1 MAFLFYVDES
11 GNSDLKGKGLNDQ
24 PFLVMAAVGIQDRMW
39 HAMEQS
45 FLEFARRLGVA
56 TAGGAGS
63 EVKGREVYRNPTLP
77 AALTDLLRSVD
88 PIIIACVIDKPAF
101 ANQNAFPDPY
111 VKAHEFLV
119 ERIDRWAEERN
130 EIAMI
135 VMDSRGGDEDRMR
148 RLHRHFL
155 THGTSYQR
163 IRFCIEQPFFV
174 DSRLTTGVQI
184 ADVAAYIIGRAIR
197 EAVQMHRDGQDPRS
211 AFLDARF
218 ASLAPYLRKVQG
230 EVDRYGLKI
239 WPEDRWRWIRPLI
252 RDVLSGPAGM
262 PEEEIPF

>member
-1 MAFLFYVDES
+1 VAFLFYVDES
-11 GNSDLKGKGLNDQ
+11 GNSDLKGEGLQDQ
-24 PFLVMAAVGIQDRMW
+24 PLLVIAAVGIQDRKW
-39 HAMEQS
+39 HEMERS
-45 FLEFARRLGVA
+45 FLDFARRLRVA
-56 TAGGAGS
+56 ATGGANS
-63 EVKGREVYRNPTLP
+63 EVKGREVYRNPILP
-77 AALTDLLRSVD
+77 TALTDLLCLVD
-88 PIIIACVIDKPAF
+88 PVIIACVIDKPAF
-101 ANQNAFPDPY
+101 ARQHAFPDPY
-111 VKAHEFLV
+111 VKAYEFLV

-155 THGTSYQR
+155 THGTSYQQ

-197 EAVQMHRDGQDPRS
+197 EAVQMHRNGQDPRS

-230 EVDRYGLKI
+230 EADRYGLKI

-252 RDVLSGPAGM
+252 RDVLSGPVETL
-262 PEEEIPF
+262 EEEIPF

>member
-11 GNSDLKGKGLNDQ
+11 GNTDLKGKGLHDQ
-24 PFLVMAAVGIQDRMW
+24 PLLVMAAVGIQDRKW
-39 HAMEQS
+39 RQMEQS
-45 FLEFARRLGVA
+45 SLDFARRLGIA
-56 TAGGAGS
+56 AAGGVDR
-63 EVKGREVYRNPTLP
+63 EVKGREVYRNPILP
-77 AALTDLLRSVD
+77 AALNDLLRLID
-88 PIIIACVIDKPAF
+88 PVIIACVIDKTAF
-101 ANQNAFPDPY
+101 AHQYAFPDPY
-111 VKAHEFLV
+111 VKAYEFLV
-119 ERIDRWAEERN
+119 ERIDRWAEERD

-135 VMDSRGGDEDRMR
+135 VMDTRGGDEDRIR

-155 THGTSYQR
+155 THGTSYQA

-174 DSRLTTGVQI
+174 NSRLTTGVQI

-230 EVDRYGLKI
+230 ETDRYGLKI
-239 WPEDRWRWIRPLI
+239 WPEDRWRWIRPLV
-252 RDVLSGPAGM
+252 RDVLSGPVGTL
-262 PEEEIPF
+262 EEEIPF